1 MVWRGWGTRL
11 CLVLCK
17 GHRAGRGVVVLLG
30 RCPKPCKGR
39 CPLTPPKDEA
49 LGNPAIAQKIR
60 LNGMKASL
68 SSPSAVFFELVGVS
82 RLRVLLPFSVAL
94 LFFLNA
100 CVQKENGGNARE
112 RERSRFRQ
120 PH

>member
-1 MVWRGWGTRL
+1 ML
-11 CLVLCK
+11 
-17 GHRAGRGVVVLLG
+17 
-30 RCPKPCKGR
+30 CKGR

-68 SSPSAVFFELVGVS
+68 SSPSAVFFELGEFPQ
-82 RLRVLLPFSVAL
+82 RVYFCLSQSAL

-100 CVQKENGGNARE
+100 RVQKKNGGELAKEKEALDVMPNKFK
-112 RERSRFRQ
+112 SRASEACTAFKLDEDT
-120 PH
+120 